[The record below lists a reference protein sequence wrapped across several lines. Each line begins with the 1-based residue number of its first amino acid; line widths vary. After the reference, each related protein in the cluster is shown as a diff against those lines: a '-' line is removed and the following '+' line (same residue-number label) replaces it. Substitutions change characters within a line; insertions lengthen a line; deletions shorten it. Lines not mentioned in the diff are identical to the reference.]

1 MDEVR
6 VSELEFAI
14 DAKVIAP
21 EGAGTDDSDAK
32 RRHGYF
38 WAAVP
43 GSGDS
48 TAMRQRV

>member
-1 MDEVR
+1 LRMG
-6 VSELEFAI
+6 EFKLAV
-14 DAKVIAP
+14 DAKVISP
-21 EGAGTDDSDAK
+21 EGARADDGDAK

-38 WAAVP
+38 CAAEA